1 MMKFSLTSFIG
12 ATWEQERKFLKETDA
27 QLAQLDEIADHYD
40 ERSNKRREHIARLE
54 AKINRL
60 KAEISRLEAKDN
72 YDRHIWHGVMDAH
85 IAINMRRIAM
95 WDELRASRTQESA

>member
-1 MMKFSLTSFIG
+1 MKFSLTSFIG

-40 ERSNKRREHIARLE
+40 VRSKKRREHIAGLE
-54 AKINRL
+54 AEIRRL
-60 KAEISRLEAKDN
+60 KAEIRRLEAKDD
-72 YDRHIWHGVMDAH
+72 YERHIWYGVLNAH
-85 IAINMRRIAM
+85 MAINMRRIAM